1 MPTLTRD
8 NKDDWFSIMHLYLEL
23 KDLWRLVARPNIIL
37 TLLLTG
43 ILSLLPLTGAPV
55 TLTGFGDRKGEVE
68 VKLAILQY
76 LD

>member
-8 NKDDWFSIMHLYLEL
+8 NKDDWFSIMHLYLES

-37 TLLLTG
+37 TPLSTG
-43 ILSLLPLTGAPV
+43 ILSPFPPTGAPA
-55 TLTGFGDRKGEVE
+55 TLTGFGDRKGEAE
-68 VKLAILQY
+68 AKLAILQY